1 MSKLNIGRAAV
12 ARLACNIVSISAAF
26 FIVSAQ
32 ANVAQSPL
40 LLGGGNVPGN
50 LVLTPSVEFPTV
62 ISVANLGEYDIG
74 KVYAGYFDS
83 DKCYDY
89 IREDFTHPNFGD
101 VKGEDGGGYFTPMNT
116 NFKKPTRNCGG
127 ELWSGHYLNWAT
139 TQTIDP
145 FRKALTGGYRVV
157 DTKSKTILEKATR
170 SGRPSYFSDRVIK
183 NTNVVKAV
191 SPYAETKGGSDF
203 TSSVTSGNT
212 YQKNKTLKVTRV
224 ETEWV
229 PPKKWWQNGE
239 WVDKNKAEYFSV
251 RVEVCKKGMLEENC
265 TRYGD
270 NYKPE
275 GLLQEYADDIRYS
288 VFSYLNI
295 DGNGIDGGV
304 LRSPQD
310 YIGAKK
316 REPNKPG
323 TSINAYAEWDPE
335 TGVLKDNPRND
346 NIGNSGV
353 INYINKFGE
362 ITNQHKSN
370 DPVSELYYAAI
381 RYLRGKQNIS
391 SYSNPAGNDSGRKDY
406 FPVVTD
412 WVDPIQYSCQKN
424 AILGIGDVNTHND
437 HDLLPDYDSEFL
449 DLQDFTAKI
458 FQLEGIGKTVTS
470 TFNGNGN
477 SAYIAGLAYYAN
489 TQDMRPEMAG
499 KQTAS
504 TYWVDVRENQVLL
517 ERRKNQY
524 LLAAKYGGFE
534 VPANYAFGARLE
546 DAWWNKS
553 GETLITSDKDKKNF
567 FTDKRPDNF
576 YVASDAEAMVKSLRE
591 AFAKIASE
599 VQSSTTAL
607 SSNSSRLE
615 TGSAVFQSKLNNKLW
630 SGDLL
635 ALKIDAD
642 GVVSDEP
649 SWSIASKL
657 DALSAADI
665 TKRNILSVKSSA
677 TPQNV
682 IRTGV
687 EFKWDKLSALQQ
699 AQLVSKDHV
708 NYLRGDRSQERTL
721 TRPDGKFRERGSRL
735 GDIVNSDPQFVHQQ
749 NYGYT
754 RLRGWS
760 NDVANKY
767 KAFRETNAYK
777 ARIPMVIVGANDGML
792 HAFDA
797 RIENGGSELFAFVP
811 NSVIPKLKHLAEFD
825 YTHRYYVD
833 GTTRVADAWLGDKW
847 ATVAVGVTGAGG
859 SGVFALNVT
868 DVASSSSVGVDN
880 VMWEFTDP
888 KMGYTMGQ
896 PTIVALPNEKFGVV
910 ISSGYHDSSPDKGYV
925 WVLDVEDGSVIK
937 EFELDTKGNL
947 GAVLAVDLNG
957 NAVANRLYTADTLG
971 NVWRLDLE
979 KATQSSWG
987 IPSGLN
993 SGPLFKVKDAE
1004 GNSQAITA
1012 PLTAAFNK
1020 SGEVMLVFGTGSF
1033 YRVGDNEVSN
1043 NPPVETLYGLFDS
1056 ERLIEGRN
1064 KLLKQKIIF
1073 ETNAYGNHLRATSGN
1088 ELSDEQGWYLDLA
1101 WAKADGGDGPKGE
1114 RVVAQASLRS
1124 TRAVFTTM
1132 TPVDDPCASGGTS
1145 MLMALDLFSGER
1157 LPSAYF
1163 DVSGDGVIDDADYYV
1178 LPNGQKIPWSGISD
1192 GSDGVYKGV
1201 TDFIGANLLCYAG
1214 STGVVKCIPTAGSIR
1229 KGRQSWREVREADE

>member
-50 LVLTPSVEFPTV
+50 LVLTPSVEYPTV
-62 ISVANLGEYDIG
+62 ISAANLGSYD
-74 KVYAGYFDS
+74 KFANYAGYFDS
-83 DKCYDY
+83 DKCYEY
-89 IREDFTHPNFGD
+89 KSEGFTHQKFGYINAD
-101 VKGEDGGGYFTPMNT
+101 DGGGYFTPK
-116 NFKKPTRNCGG
+116 NFDFKISKSCGG
-127 ELWSGHYLNWAT
+127 KWWSGHYLNWAA

-157 DTKSKTILEKATR
+157 DTEKQTILEKATR
-170 SGRPSYFSDRVIK
+170 SGRSESFSNRSIPKSVSA
-183 NTNVVKAV
+183 AV
-191 SPYAETKGGSDF
+191 SPSPYKNSTLE
-203 TSSVTSGNT
+203 SSIFSGNT
-212 YQKNKTLKVTRV
+212 EYKKNKTL
-224 ETEWV
+224 
-229 PPKKWWQNGE
+229 QIN
-239 WVDKNKAEYFSV
+239 NKHFSV
-251 RVEVCKKGMLEENC
+251 RVEVCKAGLLEENC
-265 TRYGD
+265 KKYG
-270 NYKPE
+270 NHYKPE

-310 YIGAKK
+310 YIGARK
-316 REPNKPG
+316 REPGEPG
-323 TSINAYAEWDPE
+323 TSDNTYAEWNPK
-335 TGVLKDNPRND
+335 TGVLYDNPRKD
-346 NIGNSGV
+346 GIGNSGV

-362 ITNQHKSN
+362 VTNQHKSN

-381 RYLRGKQNIS
+381 RYLRGKPNIS
-391 SYSNPAGNDSGRKDY
+391 SYTNKADSNQKKDY

-412 WVDPIQYSCQKN
+412 WIDPIQYSCQKN
-424 AILGIGDVNTHND
+424 AILGIGDVNTHED
-437 HDLLPDYDSEFL
+437 RDLLPKDDKFIDLDSYTKKVF
-449 DLQDFTAKI
+449 D
-458 FQLEGIGKTVTS
+458 LEGINKTATQVFT
-470 TFNGNGN
+470 GRGN

-489 TQDMRPEMAG
+489 IEDIRPEMAG
-499 KQTAS
+499 KQTVS
-504 TYWVDVRENQVLL
+504 TYWADVRENETLL
-517 ERRKNQY
+517 GRAANQY
-524 LLAAKYGGFE
+524 WLAAKYGGFD
-534 VPANYAFGARLE
+534 VPKSYSFGDSLN
-546 DAWWNKS
+546 DAWWH
-553 GETLITSDKDKKNF
+553 TSSEKLS
-567 FTDKRPDNF
+567 TGDKRPDNF

-665 TKRNILSVKSSA
+665 TKRNILSVKSST

-910 ISSGYHDSSPDKGYV
+910 ISSGYHDGSPDKGYV

-957 NAVANRLYTADTLG
+957 NAVANRLYTADTYG

-1043 NPPVETLYGLFDS
+1043 NPPVDTLYGLFDS
-1056 ERLIEGRN
+1056 EQLIDGRS

-1073 ETNAYGNHLRATSGN
+1073 ETNDYGNHLRATSGN

-1178 LPNGQKIPWSGISD
+1178 LPDGQKIPWSGISD